1 MDLSKAFYSLNRDLL
16 LEKLEAYG
24 LDNDAV
30 SFMRSYL
37 TSRLQRCKINS
48 SFSKWTEKSAVVPQ
62 GSLFGPLLFNTFT
75 NDIFLFLQNCG
86 LANYADDITMYTSD
100 KCVSEIIYS
109 LRHEFTIFLVLQ

>member
-62 GSLFGPLLFNTFT
+62 GSFSVRYFLIFSPMTFSYFFKIV
-75 NDIFLFLQNCG
+75 D
-86 LANYADDITMYTSD
+86 
-100 KCVSEIIYS
+100 
-109 LRHEFTIFLVLQ
+109 